1 MKLTSSSHF
10 DIGEIY
16 NVSTKD
22 RFFTSLRFVPNE
34 NKNCQKVKNHY
45 I

>member
-1 MKLTSSSHF
+1 MKLASSCHF
-10 DIGEIY
+10 EVGEIY

-22 RFFTSLRFVPNE
+22 RFFTLLRFDLND